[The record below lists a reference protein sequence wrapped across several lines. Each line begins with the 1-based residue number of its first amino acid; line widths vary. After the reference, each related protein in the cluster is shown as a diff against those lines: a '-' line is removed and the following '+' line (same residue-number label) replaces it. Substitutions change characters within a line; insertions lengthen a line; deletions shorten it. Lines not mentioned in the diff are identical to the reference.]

1 MTTHLLIKG
10 RVQGVGYRA
19 GLAQK
24 ANELGLHGWVRNL
37 RDGSVE
43 ACVQGPQ
50 AAVHSL
56 VDWARRGP
64 PFARVEDVEIESSDE
79 LIGTD
84 GIFRILPSL

>member
-1 MTTHLLIKG
+1 MSTHLLIKG

-50 AAVHSL
+50 AAVDSL

-64 PFARVEDVEIESSDE
+64 PFARVEGVELTFSSE
-79 LIGTD
+79 LVSND
-84 GIFRILPSL
+84 KIFHILPGL